1 MDTTILEEFIVE
13 LESKGYSYYM
23 SIGGNIIVKGADS
36 VFLQNITSL
45 PSGVAFKNT
54 SDVYLDS
61 VTNISPGVRFE
72 NGWNVLMRSI
82 ENIPPGVSFDNRGD
96 IYLDSLIKGGFP
108 GNWRGNIEG
117 INYKRLINKMI
128 SIGLFDKK
136 R

>member
-1 MDTTILEEFIVE
+1 MTGEEFIVE
-13 LESKGYSYYM
+13 LESKGYSYSI

-36 VFLQNITSL
+36 VFLQTITSL
-45 PSGVAFKNT
+45 PSGVTFKNIF
-54 SDVYLDS
+54 DVYLDS

-72 NGWNVLMRSI
+72 NGWNVIMRSI

-96 IYLDSLIKGGFP
+96 IYLDSLIKGGFLR
-108 GNWRGNIEG
+108 NWEGNIEG